1 VVEKKALEGLR
12 GIIAQSK
19 ASLDGSALTAS
30 TDELSMH
37 YSDSWGHRLFGG
49 IRPLLWLL
57 VLSALIA
64 LLVLG
69 RRRADVSTVAKRK
82 PLKPESVKS

>member
-1 VVEKKALEGLR
+1 
-12 GIIAQSK
+12 
-19 ASLDGSALTAS
+19 
-30 TDELSMH
+30 
-37 YSDSWGHRLFGG
+37 LFGG

-69 RRRADVSTVAKRK
+69 RRRADSSAATKGKA
-82 PLKPESVKS
+82 LKPESVKS